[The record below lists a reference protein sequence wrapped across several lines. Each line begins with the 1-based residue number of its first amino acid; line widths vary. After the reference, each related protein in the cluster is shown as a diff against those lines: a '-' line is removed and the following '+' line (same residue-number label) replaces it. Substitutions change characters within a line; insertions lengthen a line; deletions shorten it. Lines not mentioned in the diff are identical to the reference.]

1 MNLKFQYII
10 QRTEKSEQWKK
21 LEKGQWGIFDMSV
34 NSSGKVL
41 TLILNNW
48 LELLFEKDCWM
59 LTFDID
65 CSTFF

>member
-21 LEKGQWGIFDMSV
+21 FEKRQWGIFDMSV

-41 TLILNNW
+41 RLIQ
-48 LELLFEKDCWM
+48 
-59 LTFDID
+59 ID
-65 CSTFF
+65 